1 MRTKH
6 SLMNIFIGVFSQIVL
21 VIMGFISRKIF
32 IDNLGAGYL
41 GINGLLTNVL
51 SMLVL
56 VEGGIAISIVY
67 NLYKP
72 LAENNKEQVISLIQ
86 LYKKAYA
93 ILALITLVIS
103 ISLYPILGDLM
114 KGKGSVP
121 YLNIIYSIFV
131 LKNIISYL
139 NAHKWSL
146 INADQRGYV
155 LDKWNLL
162 YQVITIVARI
172 LILILT
178 RNYIYYLIAEIV
190 IYTIQNAING
200 SIVNRR
206 YSYIKT
212 KVKYPL
218 DKTIKKNII
227 KNVKAMFLSNI
238 GSYIVFSTDN
248 ILISSFVGVVAV
260 GLYSNYTM
268 IVQQLSALVSP
279 FLSGISASVGNLLAT
294 EKSEKNY
301 TIFKISYFI
310 NFWIYSLCIIFLFSL
325 LQPFINWW
333 LGEKFLLGQLTFILI
348 LINFY
353 LSGMRSS
360 IVTFKNKAGLFAHD
374 KYAAIIQGM
383 INLIA
388 SIILVKFIGLAGI
401 FLGTLISTATTVFW
415 TQPIIVY
422 RYLFK
427 QSFWIYYGKYGLYFM
442 LTVSLCLITR
452 FICSVFLTE
461 INFLS
466 LVERGIICLILPNL
480 VYTAIFYKSSEFKY
494 IKSILA
500 AILKGFKLKINSIK
514 HAKA

>member
-1 MRTKH
+1 
-6 SLMNIFIGVFSQIVL
+6 
-21 VIMGFISRKIF
+21 MGFISRKVF
-32 IDNLGAGYL
+32 IDSLGAEYL

-72 LAENNKEQVISLIQ
+72 LAEDNKIQVIALIQ
-86 LYKKAYA
+86 LYKKAYGV
-93 ILALITLVIS
+93 LAVITLAIS
-103 ISLYPILGDLM
+103 IGLYPLLGSLM
-114 KGKGSVP
+114 KGADSVP
-121 YLNIIYSIFV
+121 YLALIYSIFV
-131 LKNIISYL
+131 TKNIISYL

-162 YQVITIVARI
+162 YQVITILARI

-178 RNYIYYLIAEIV
+178 RNYILYLVIEII
-190 IYTIQNAING
+190 IYAFQNVING
-200 SIVNRR
+200 AIVNKR

-212 KVKYPL
+212 KVKFPL
-218 DKTIKKNII
+218 DDSIKKNII

-238 GSYIVFSTDN
+238 GSYVVFSTDN
-248 ILISSFVGVVAV
+248 ILISSFVGVIAV

-279 FLSGISASVGNLLAT
+279 FLSGINASVGNLLAT
-294 EKSEKNY
+294 EKGEKNY
-301 TIFKISYFI
+301 SIFKISFFV
-310 NFWIYSLCIIFLFSL
+310 NFWIYSLCVVFMFSL
-325 LQPFINWW
+325 LQPFIYWW
-333 LGEKFLLGQLTFILI
+333 LGEKFLLSQLTFILI

-360 IVTFKNKAGLFAHD
+360 IVTFKNKAGLFAQD
-374 KYAAIIQGM
+374 KYASIIQGI
-383 INLIA
+383 INLIS
-388 SIILVKFIGLAGI
+388 SIILVKFFGLAGI
-401 FLGTLISTATTVFW
+401 FIGTLISTVTTVFW

-422 RYLFK
+422 RNIFK
-427 QSFWIYYGKYGLYFM
+427 QSFWIYYVKYGLYFI
-442 LTVSLCLITR
+442 LTVSLCVITR
-452 FICSVFLTE
+452 FICTVLLSE
-461 INFLS
+461 INLLS

-480 VYTAIFYKSSEFKY
+480 VYIAIFYNSSEFKY
-494 IKSILA
+494 LRSILA
-500 AILKGFKLKINSIK
+500 AILKGFKMKINSIK